1 MLHDPKVQTE
11 PFTYEDVN
19 EWWRGQGV
27 CINGSWRKFDKALK
41 ASAETKKASPN
52 NSTEEKADNSESASV
67 DVKDEEEP
75 KVSLP

>member
-11 PFTYEDVN
+11 PYTYEDVN

-41 ASAETKKASPN
+41 ASAEAKKAS
-52 NSTEEKADNSESASV
+52 NSSETEATEAPT
-67 DVKDEEEP
+67 DVKEQEP